1 MINGN
6 HSFEKRDL
14 KNDFSITFWD
24 LSLIMR
30 TIRSIWKFN
39 VYLKNRVMFMDFLMN
54 LYEGNGY
61 GNKNFSSRLRT
72 QSNKLG

>member
-1 MINGN
+1 MILG
-6 HSFEKRDL
+6 
-14 KNDFSITFWD
+14 ITFWN

-54 LYEGNGY
+54 LYGGNGY
-61 GNKNFSSRLRT
+61 GNKNFSTLDRV
-72 QSNKLG
+72 